1 MSDMFYYRCLY
12 ANCFCYFQGQRGISF
27 GGDTDGQY
35 GIRHQRFEIASFP
48 SNGEGCEHKTS
59 AANASSYGIG
69 CRKNALQLDG
79 SIHVPLPQRPSGAV
93 HLCPL
98 QNH

>member
-48 SNGEGCEHKTS
+48 SNG
-59 AANASSYGIG
+59 
-69 CRKNALQLDG
+69 
-79 SIHVPLPQRPSGAV
+79 
-93 HLCPL
+93 
-98 QNH
+98 